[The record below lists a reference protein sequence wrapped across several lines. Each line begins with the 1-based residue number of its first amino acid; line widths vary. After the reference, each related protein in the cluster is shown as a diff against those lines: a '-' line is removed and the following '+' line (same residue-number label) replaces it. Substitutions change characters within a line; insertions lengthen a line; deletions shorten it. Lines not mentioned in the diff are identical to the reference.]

1 VPAPKVA
8 LLSAIQNESS
18 ASQAP
23 DLVTK
28 DVVARDCGVCN
39 RTIESWVAQRR
50 IPFVRLGHRTLRFRL
65 ADVRRAIS
73 RWATKEVV

>member
-1 VPAPKVA
+1 VPASKAA

-18 ASQAP
+18 NQAP

-50 IPFVRLGHRTLRFRL
+50 IPFIRLGHRTLRFRL
-65 ADVRRAIS
+65 TDVRRAIL
-73 RWATKEVV
+73 RWTTKEVR